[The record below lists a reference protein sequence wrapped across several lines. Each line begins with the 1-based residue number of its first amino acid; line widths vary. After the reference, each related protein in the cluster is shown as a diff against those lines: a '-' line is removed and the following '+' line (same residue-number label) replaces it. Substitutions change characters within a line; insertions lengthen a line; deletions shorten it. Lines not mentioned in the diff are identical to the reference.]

1 MTLNFFINCTRNHVI
16 TNKNNPCI
24 KKISFFIFLAQELY
38 RKYFTDESGI
48 SHPALDILLKL
59 TSAAKGLTLHV
70 RDLPTIPFFI
80 ECFNTGAHHHCS
92 GKKMVSIVA

>member
-1 MTLNFFINCTRNHVI
+1 MRLLTKTIPVSKQFHSLF
-16 TNKNNPCI
+16 
-24 KKISFFIFLAQELY
+24 FLAQELY

-92 GKKMVSIVA
+92 GKKWYL